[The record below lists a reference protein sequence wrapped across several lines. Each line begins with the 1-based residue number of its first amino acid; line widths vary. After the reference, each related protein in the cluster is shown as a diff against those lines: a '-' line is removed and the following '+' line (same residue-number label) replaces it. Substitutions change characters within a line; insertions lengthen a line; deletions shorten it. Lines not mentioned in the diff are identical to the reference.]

1 MDRPPPGKVPDLA
14 TLAKLD
20 EQILLNELKIRY
32 YNNEIY
38 VSYIFVFYCQVC
50 LIFSRDYGLLFL
62 VCHLI
67 FQLIFFVK

>member
-1 MDRPPPGKVPDLA
+1 MLFDIVEEMDRPPPGKVPDLA

-38 VSYIFVFYCQVC
+38 VSYIFVFY
-50 LIFSRDYGLLFL
+50 
-62 VCHLI
+62 
-67 FQLIFFVK
+67 